1 MWFLLGFIGW
11 MMTFY
16 GVYQIG
22 NLNIRGFYWTLS
34 AEVLIIA
41 DALLFGHWSLIC
53 ASVIFTA
60 LNIRNIRK
68 WRRDARIGNI
78 EADFF
83 SQNPL
88 YTMQVQKDNQGIS
101 VDITHDTHAE
111 SDSYLYRNYID
122 GANEQAMRSEA
133 IQAVVERDSK
143 TSD

>member
-1 MWFLLGFIGW
+1 MWAILGFIGW

-22 NLNIRGFYWTLS
+22 NLNIRGFYWTLA

-68 WRRDARIGNI
+68 WRRDARTCNAEAQFFADNPQMTMTIWKSKSGTDI
-78 EADFF
+78 E
-83 SQNPL
+83 
-88 YTMQVQKDNQGIS
+88 IS
-101 VDITHDTHAE
+101 HDTHEKHDAYV
-111 SDSYLYRNYID
+111 SSTGRYR
-122 GANEQAMRSEA
+122 GKTEQELRQLA
-133 IQAVVERDSK
+133 IQQVIGSREE
-143 TSD
+143 